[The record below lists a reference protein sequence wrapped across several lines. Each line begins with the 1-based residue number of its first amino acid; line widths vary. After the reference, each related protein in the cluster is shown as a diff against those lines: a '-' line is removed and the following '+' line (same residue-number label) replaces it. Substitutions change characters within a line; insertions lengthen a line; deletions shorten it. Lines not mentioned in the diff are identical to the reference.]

1 LAEDLLKL
9 AIRYI
14 LYFDFISFDSDSF
27 LPMESICALIGLLF
41 VYSTTIQRT
50 QILTL
55 VDAATTNAIQGAKS
69 AANQTGEAGQSF
81 MNKNKT
87 GEAVKSLANKTGETL
102 QRLIP

>member
-1 LAEDLLKL
+1 MLHREL
-9 AIRYI
+9 
-14 LYFDFISFDSDSF
+14 
-27 LPMESICALIGLLF
+27 
-41 VYSTTIQRT
+41 
-50 QILTL
+50 
-55 VDAATTNAIQGAKS
+55 S